1 MSNHGDEPDSEALT
15 ADCASEPIHI
25 PDAIQP
31 HGSLVALDLSGRVIA
46 HSENLARVHPELD
59 QIEPGALMPDY
70 LVDLIGSS
78 ATLRN
83 LGEAPDGIRVGRFE
97 RGGAAFTCV
106 FHRLADSVILEFEPQ
121 TAGLAADHEAT
132 EQSHT
137 IARALQRQ
145 MDPNKLLDDA
155 VRHIRSLT
163 RFDRV
168 MAYRFL
174 PDWSG
179 EVVAEARRP
188 EIEPYLGLRYPA
200 SDIPEQARRLYELNP
215 IRMIPDVNYEPARL
229 RYLASTERPPIDLS
243 HAHLRSVSPVHIQ
256 YLKNMGVGASFSIS
270 LIRDGRLWGLIA
282 CHHGKRLHLPYGK
295 RSACLML
302 GDSLGLLVAR
312 AEQSRED
319 ATWRAS
325 LDAREKV
332 IARVNE
338 ADDLV
343 GGIVSGTP
351 SLLDVVASCGA
362 AVTLRGRIAT
372 IGLVPS
378 RGRIRKIA
386 KALDGTS
393 DGPLHVWPRLTD
405 LAPGAEGSPVAGL
418 LATTFSDSESG
429 HLMWFREEAI
439 QTVRWAGADE
449 EGGKP
454 DPLTPR
460 ASFQEYVT
468 LHRGSAEPWTRGE
481 RDAARSLGD
490 EVQRAALR
498 MASQNEQLQALLIGI
513 LGHDLRNPLNAISLS
528 AAAMS
533 AGGDESGDFG
543 GRIERSTNRMDELIR
558 SMLDYSTIR
567 AAGGLAVKRKA
578 VDAGQLLQE
587 IVDET
592 RSAYPGADIEVAIEA
607 PAVGWLDATRFQQ
620 LVSNLLSNARHHGDL
635 SHPIEVKLES
645 DDKTLRL
652 SVSNHGPAIPEARRN
667 DIFNA
672 FQSSKSKQRTGRVG
686 LGLYIC
692 REITLAHGG
701 QIRLSCPDERVRFDV
716 ELPSH

>member
-1 MSNHGDEPDSEALT
+1 MNENGDQHDSGALI

-31 HGSLVALDLSGRVIA
+31 HGSLIALDLSGRVVA
-46 HSENLARVHPELD
+46 HSENLRVVHPELD
-59 QIEPGALMPDY
+59 QVELSALLPDY
-70 LVDLIGSS
+70 LVDLIGSAAS
-78 ATLRN
+78 LRN
-83 LGEAPDGIRVGRFE
+83 LTEAPDGIRIARFA
-97 RGGAAFTCV
+97 RGGVAFTCV

-121 TAGLAADHEAT
+121 ISGHSADQEAT

-200 SDIPEQARRLYELNP
+200 SDIPKQARRLYELNP
-215 IRMIPDVNYEPARL
+215 IRMIPDVSYQPSPLLYHSSSGVA
-229 RYLASTERPPIDLS
+229 PIDLS
-243 HAHLRSVSPVHIQ
+243 HAHLRSVSPVHVQ

-282 CHHGKRLHLPYGK
+282 CHHGKPLHLPYGK

-312 AEQSRED
+312 AEQRRED

-325 LDAREKV
+325 FSAREQL
-332 IARVNE
+332 IRRVNE

-343 GGIVSGTP
+343 GGIVSGDP
-351 SLLDVVASCGA
+351 SLMDVVASCGA
-362 AVTLRGRIAT
+362 AVSLRGRIAT

-378 RGRIRKIA
+378 RGKIRKIVN
-386 KALDGTS
+386 ALDAASG
-393 DGPLHVWPRLTD
+393 GPLHAWPRLMD
-405 LAPGAEGSPVAGL
+405 VVPSIKDSPIAGL
-418 LATTFSDSESG
+418 LASTFSESESG
-429 HLMWFREEAI
+429 HLMWFRQEAI
-439 QTVRWAGADE
+439 QTVRWAGADDNVD
-449 EGGKP
+449 KP

-468 LHRGSAEPWTRGE
+468 LNRGAAESWTRGE
-481 RDAARSLGD
+481 CDSARSLGD
-490 EVQRAALR
+490 DVQRAALR

-533 AGGDESGDFG
+533 AGGDETGEFG
-543 GRIERSTNRMDELIR
+543 GRIERSTSRMDDLIR

-578 VDAGQLLQE
+578 VDVSQLLQE

-592 RSAYPGADIEVAIEA
+592 RSAYPGADIEIDIQTPVVA
-607 PAVGWLDATRFQQ
+607 WLDATRFQQ
-620 LVSNLLSNARHHGDL
+620 LISNLLSNARHHGDL
-635 SHPIEVKLES
+635 THPIEVQLRSEE
-645 DDKTLRL
+645 DVLRL
-652 SVSNHGPAIPEARRN
+652 TVSNYGPKIPEARRT

-672 FQSSKSKQRTGRVG
+672 FQSSKSKQSSGRVG

-701 QIRLSCPDERVRFDV
+701 QIHVSCPNERVCFEV
-716 ELPSH
+716 EIPSK